1 MGIKD
6 LKEKNLIIFE
16 AITGSYAYG
25 TNVEGSDMDIKGVFI
40 QPTEEI
46 LRGEYIPQISDETQD
61 TVYYE
66 INRFLELLSQAN
78 PNVLE
83 LLYSPIHCIRIIK
96 EEFRWLLNIKYEFLT
111 KDIVKSFIEYSK
123 TQIKKS
129 RGLGKKIFNPQPEKR
144 KDILEF
150 CYVIEG
156 NKSLNFWSWFDK
168 NYFTLNGDYV
178 TNKSY
183 VVSEIIN
190 KWGLSKV
197 QNGDQLYV
205 IYENNGSENFRG
217 LIKDLNS
224 TELRLSSISKEYEEN
239 NIPVLMWFNLD
250 GFKIH
255 CKEHKSYWEWVEKRN
270 KIRYDDNINGE
281 TGYDKKNMLHVLR
294 LLYTAKDIIDKNEVV
309 VFRPEREFLISIRK
323 GMMNFH
329 SIVNKADEL
338 VEYINSQENN
348 LRDSIDSEK
357 IKNLLLK
364 YRLNNFNNNKLEFK
378 NLDPYSPTAE
388 WIKIK

>member
-1 MGIKD
+1 
-6 LKEKNLIIFE
+6 LIIFE

-25 TNVEGSDMDIKGVFI
+25 TNIEGSDMDIRGVFI

-46 LRGEYIPQISDETQD
+46 LKGEYVAQVSDETQD
-61 TVYYE
+61 IVYYE

-78 PNVLE
+78 PNILE
-83 LLYSPIHCIRIIK
+83 LLNSPRHCIRIIK
-96 EEFRWLLNIKYEFLT
+96 DEFRKILDIKDEFLT
-111 KDIVKSFIEYSK
+111 KDIIKSFVEYSK

-129 RGLGKKIFNPQPEKR
+129 KGLGKKIFNPQPEKR

-150 CYVIEG
+150 CYIIES
-156 NKSLNFWSWFDK
+156 NKSINFWEWYDK

-178 TNKSY
+178 TNKNY
-183 VVSEIIN
+183 VTSEIIS

-197 QNGDQLYV
+197 QNGNQLYA

-270 KIRYDDNINGE
+270 KQRYDDNFNGE

-294 LLYTAKDIIDKNEVV
+294 LLYTAKDIIDKKEVV
-309 VFRPEREFLISIRK
+309 VYRPEREFLISIRK
-323 GMMNFH
+323 GVINFH
-329 SIVNKADEL
+329 SIMNKADEL
-338 VEYINSQENN
+338 IDYIYSQENN
-348 LRDSIDSEK
+348 LRDSVDSEK
-357 IKNLLLK
+357 IKNLLLE
-364 YRLNNFNNNKLEFK
+364 YRLNNLNNKFNNKLEFN
-378 NLDPYSPTAE
+378 NLNPYSPTAE
-388 WIKIK
+388 WVKIK